1 MGIDKAS
8 ILADRYKDNRGQL
21 AAVLMGQP
29 VQDRSIDA
37 YSALRAMQLLK
48 ESDRMAA
55 AQQARGPSGQQP
67 SLAELAVT
75 PDQPMGLAAMAGQP
89 IMAQAQQPQQAPP
102 VMQGASGGLAGM
114 PTSDDDYAEGGIVAF
129 ASGGRPSSAD
139 YMKQAMENIPQP
151 TTLEERE
158 AGITSQRDYV
168 NKLYGVDRMAP
179 YLEDIA
185 KERRELSG
193 KKDENLGYAL
203 LAAAQAVVAKPAT
216 GKGLGAIVPGLAAA
230 GAAFGS
236 EMQKFEK
243 EAREANRALRQS
255 EMTLA
260 SAQQARDDGK
270 TKEAISLFNK
280 YDDQR
285 RDAEKMLS
293 EVNSKNAQI
302 EAGVEN
308 AKLQAQTAREG
319 HQVQREG
326 QQIQRE
332 GQNKPGEAERV
343 MAEAARIRKEQGPEA
358 ADEYMQRYRDTN
370 EARVGVRYTGP
381 DKSQERAIAIEKLV
395 DADKEGAMLKL
406 RRSTLAGKKDE
417 KSIQAMADIDT
428 RLEEIRKKKGNDVSK
443 NVGTTV
449 VAPDTPVGGSAL
461 TPPPSAIQAL
471 KANPSLAA
479 EFDAK
484 YRQPGLAA
492 RILGG

>member
-29 VQDRSIDA
+29 VQDQSIDA

-48 ESDRMAA
+48 ESDRMAM
-55 AQQARGPSGQQP
+55 AQQARGPSGEQP
-67 SLAELAVT
+67 SLAEAAVM

-129 ASGGRPSSAD
+129 AGGGRPSSAD

-151 TTLEERE
+151 TSLAERE

-168 NKLYGVDRMAP
+168 NRLYGEDRMAP
-179 YLEDIA
+179 FLEDIA

-236 EMQKFEK
+236 EMQKLNK
-243 EAREANRALRQS
+243 ETREANRALRQS

-260 SAQQARDDGK
+260 AAQQARDDGK
-270 TKEAISLFNK
+270 TKQAISLFDK

-293 EVNSKNAQI
+293 EVNSKNAQV

-319 HQVQREG
+319 HKVQREG
-326 QQIQRE
+326 FNKPSEVERELAIQEKNLGRPFTTEERVAARAQLYE
-332 GQNKPGEAERV
+332 GQYGA
-343 MAEAARIRKEQGPEA
+343 
-358 ADEYMQRYRDTN
+358 
-370 EARVGVRYTGP
+370 RYTGLGG
-381 DKSQERAIAIEKLV
+381 DKTGKLTGDFQKDLEKRVGLLVLQKQMPGKSASELEDINRRIEEERLSLVEEYRASRTALSGAQPAGAPSAQQTAPIKVTSKEQFAKLP
-395 DADKEGAMLKL
+395 
-406 RRSTLAGKKDE
+406 S
-417 KSIQAMADIDT
+417 
-428 RLEEIRKKKGNDVSK
+428 
-443 NVGTTV
+443 GTTF
-449 VAPDTPVGGSAL
+449 VAPDGSVR
-461 TPPPSAIQAL
+461 TKP
-471 KANPSLAA
+471 
-479 EFDAK
+479 
-484 YRQPGLAA
+484 
-492 RILGG
+492 

>member
-21 AAVLMGQP
+21 AAALMGQP
-29 VQDRSIDA
+29 VQDQSIDA

-48 ESDRMAA
+48 EADRMAI
-55 AQQARGPSGQQP
+55 AQQARGPSGEQP
-67 SLAELAVT
+67 SLAEAAVT
-75 PDQPMGLAAMAGQP
+75 PDQPMGLAGMMGQP
-89 IMAQAQQPQQAPP
+89 VMAQAQQPQQAPMP
-102 VMQGASGGLAGM
+102 QQPMQAASGGLASM

-139 YMKQAMENIPQP
+139 YLKEAFANIPKP
-151 TTLEERE
+151 ATLEERE
-158 AGITSQRDYV
+158 SGITSQRDYV

-185 KERRELSG
+185 KERRELSNN
-193 KKDENLGYAL
+193 KDKNLGYSL
-203 LAAAQAVVAKPAT
+203 LAAAKAVVDKPST
-216 GKGLGAIVPGLAAA
+216 GKGLASIVPGLAAA
-230 GAAFGS
+230 GAAFGA

-243 EAREANRALRQS
+243 EERDANRALRQS

-260 SAQQARDDGK
+260 AAQQARDDGK
-270 TKEAISLFNK
+270 TKEAISLFDK
-280 YDDQR
+280 YDTQR
-285 RDAEKMLS
+285 QNSEKMLA
-293 EVNSKNAQI
+293 EVNMKGAEI
-302 EAGVEN
+302 EKGMEIARLQAGV
-308 AKLQAQTAREG
+308 AREG

-326 QQIQRE
+326 Q
-332 GQNKPGEAERV
+332 NKPGEVERV
-343 MAEAARIRKEQGPEA
+343 MAQADEIRRTQGPEA
-358 ADEYMQRYRDTN
+358 ADAFIQRYRDAN
-370 EARVGVRYTGP
+370 EARVGIRYTGP

-449 VAPDTPVGGSAL
+449 VAPDTPVGGSVL